1 MSSLIHSVQDKDDF
15 TNQLKEAGGK
25 LVVVDFYAVWCGPC
39 KMIAPKL
46 EEFAQQMMADVV
58 FLKVDVDECEEV
70 ATDYNISCM
79 PTFILLKNSEKVDEF
94 SGANAD
100 KLKELIEQNKWSKS
114 NWRDKKKLALA
125 QYFQ

>member
-1 MSSLIHSVQDKDDF
+1 MSSSLIHSVQDKDDY
-15 TNQLKEAGGK
+15 TNQLKEAGSK
-25 LVVVDFYAVWCGPC
+25 LVVIDFYAVWCGPC

-79 PTFILLKNSEKVDEF
+79 PTFILVKNGEKIDEF
-94 SGANAD
+94 SGANAE
-100 KLKELIEQNKWSKS
+100 KLKELIEKNK
-114 NWRDKKKLALA
+114 
-125 QYFQ
+125 

>member
-1 MSSLIHSVQDKDDF
+1 
-15 TNQLKEAGGK
+15 
-25 LVVVDFYAVWCGPC
+25 
-39 KMIAPKL
+39 
-46 EEFAQQMMADVV
+46 MADVV